1 MYWNKK
7 ALLSL
12 LIPGGAI
19 FLIAW
24 IGLGTGLVAVS
35 PPAVHFYYYAAFA
48 AGMLLAW
55 RFHSSKVLFAL
66 LFLLLGHHAVEFFSA
81 ARIMASGPGRI
92 AFEAAAFL
100 LPLNFVALSLV
111 RERGLGLEVIA
122 SRLGLLFVQSVFVA
136 VICRAGERTAPALFR
151 AGLLPAELFSWSRVP
166 QISVLLFLARA
177 RFARDPLPALPQA
190 RRERTILVISGSLA
204 GDAERRDHAIAIAY
218 IATAGVILAS
228 SIVEAS
234 YALAYND
241 ELTTLPS
248 RRAFNESTLRLAA
261 PYSLAVVDIDH
272 FKNFND
278 TYGHD
283 TGDQVLR
290 MVASKLGEVT
300 GGGKAFRTGGEEFCI
315 LFSGKSVAQALP
327 HLEALRKEV
336 ETAIFHLRSA
346 PVAVLPPQD
355 DRRKPSKKSS
365 SRSRPA
371 AARGG
376 ELSVT
381 VSIGVAEART
391 PAQQPE
397 QVLRVAD
404 KALYRAKQA
413 GRNRVETASPARLTN
428 CANRQAKYRLRFS
441 A

>member
-1 MYWNKK
+1 VGLYWNKK
-7 ALLSL
+7 ALLAL
-12 LIPGGAI
+12 LVPGGAI

-24 IGLGTGLVAVS
+24 IGLGTKLVAVS

-66 LFLLLGHHAVEFFSA
+66 LFLLLGHHAVGFFSA
-81 ARIMASGPGRI
+81 GRIMTSGPGRI
-92 AFEAAAFL
+92 AFESVCFL
-100 LPLNFVALSLV
+100 LPLKFVALSLI
-111 RERGLGLEVIA
+111 RELGLGLEVIA

-136 VICRAGERTAPALFR
+136 VICRTGETTAPALFH
-151 AGLLPAELFSWSRVP
+151 AGLLPGELFSWSRVP
-166 QISVLLFLARA
+166 QISVLIFLIALAVLGIRFLLYRKPAESGLFW
-177 RFARDPLPALPQA
+177 
-190 RRERTILVISGSLA
+190 SLA
-204 GDAERRDHAIAIAY
+204 AVWLAMQHVAITPIAIAY

-234 YALAYND
+234 YALAYHD

-261 PYSLAVVDIDH
+261 PFSLAIVDIDH

-290 MVASKLGEVT
+290 MVASKLSEVS

-315 LFSGKSVAQALP
+315 LFPGKSAAHVLP
-327 HLEALRKEV
+327 HLEALRKAV
-336 ETAIFHLRSA
+336 EAASFHLRSA
-346 PVAVLPPQD
+346 PVALLPPKE
-355 DRRKPSKKSS
+355 DRRKPSKRSS
-365 SRSRPA
+365 SRSRVA

-381 VSIGVAEART
+381 VSIGVAESRT

-397 QVLRVAD
+397 QVLRLAD

-413 GRNRVETASPARLTN
+413 GRNRVETAIPARSRT
-428 CANRQAKYRLRFS
+428 ARAAKRS
-441 A
+441 IA

>member
-1 MYWNKK
+1 MGSYLNKK
-7 ALLSL
+7 ALLL
-12 LIPGGAI
+12 LLVPGGAI

-24 IGLGTGLVAVS
+24 VGLGTKLVTVS

-55 RFHSSKVLFAL
+55 RFHSSRVLFAL

-81 ARIMASGPGRI
+81 GRVMTSGPGRI
-92 AFEAAAFL
+92 AFESVCFL
-100 LPLNFVALSLV
+100 LPVNFIALSLI
-111 RERGLGLEVIA
+111 RERGLGLDLIA
-122 SRLGLLFVQSVFVA
+122 SRLGLLFLQAVFVA
-136 VICRAGERTAPALFR
+136 VICRTGETTAPVLFH
-151 AGLLPAELFSWSRVP
+151 AALLPRELFSWTRVP
-166 QISVLLFLARA
+166 QISVLIFLVALALLGTRFLLYRKPAESGLFWSLGAVLLAM
-177 RFARDPLPALPQA
+177 QH
-190 RRERTILVISGSLA
+190 V
-204 GDAERRDHAIAIAY
+204 AITPIATAY
-218 IATAGVILAS
+218 VATAGVILAS

-234 YALAYND
+234 YALAYHD

-261 PYSLAVVDIDH
+261 PFSLAVLDIDH

-290 MVASKLGEVT
+290 MVATKLAEVT

-315 LFSGKSVAQALP
+315 LFPGKSAAQALQ

-336 ETAIFHLRSA
+336 EAATFHLRSA
-346 PVAVLPPQD
+346 LVAVLPLKE
-355 DRRKPSKKSS
+355 DRRKPSKRSS
-365 SRSRPA
+365 SRSRQSEA
-371 AARGG
+371 GG
-376 ELSVT
+376 RKLSVT

-397 QVLRVAD
+397 QTLRLAD

-413 GRNRVETASPARLTN
+413 GRNRIETASPARQRTTR
-428 CANRQAKYRLRFS
+428 AAKRS
-441 A
+441 IA

>member
-1 MYWNKK
+1 LYWNKK

-81 ARIMASGPGRI
+81 GRIMASGPGRI
-92 AFEAAAFL
+92 AFESVAFL
-100 LPLNFVALSLV
+100 LPLNFVALSLI

-151 AGLLPAELFSWSRVP
+151 AGLLPADLFSWSRVP
-166 QISVLLFLARA
+166 QISVLLFLAA
-177 RFARDPLPALPQA
+177 LSLLGTRFLLYRKPA
-190 RRERTILVISGSLA
+190 ESGLFWSLA
-204 GDAERRDHAIAIAY
+204 AVWLAMQNVAITPIAIVY

-315 LFSGKSVAQALP
+315 LFSGKLVAQALP

-381 VSIGVAEART
+381 VSIGLAEART

-413 GRNRVETASPARLTN
+413 GRNRVETASPARLRT
-428 CANRQAKYRLRFS
+428 ARTAKRS
-441 A
+441 IA